1 MRIAKISAALLACGF
16 ALTAPA
22 AAQTASIGVKGGV
35 SISTLAG
42 SDIVNADY
50 HTAIAGG
57 AFAHVGLGRY
67 LGLQPEVLYVRKGA
81 QSTQGS
87 ATGKLLVD
95 YVEVP
100 LLLTFDI
107 PASADGAFTPYL
119 MAGPAIAFQT
129 RCEISLEQQGST
141 TSAFACDDPFFEG
154 GLGVKSVDYSLAF
167 GAGARI
173 RLGTTSSFV
182 LDGRYDL
189 GLGTIDDT
197 SNPGDIKNRAF
208 LILAGFAFQIGGR

>member
-1 MRIAKISAALLACGF
+1 MRFARISAALLTCGF
-16 ALTAPA
+16 TLAAPA
-22 AAQTASIGVKGGV
+22 AAQSASIGVKGGV

-42 SDIVNADY
+42 PDLISTDY
-50 HTAIAGG
+50 HTGVTGG

-81 QSTQGS
+81 QATVGS
-87 ATGKLLVD
+87 ATAKSLID

-119 MAGPAIAFQT
+119 MAGPAIALRT
-129 RCEISLEQQGST
+129 RCEFSLEQQGST
-141 TSAFACDDPFFEG
+141 TSASGCDEG
-154 GLGVKSVDYSLAF
+154 GAGVKSVDYSLAF